1 MNLNEALGI
10 LSKHGYK
17 VKLINE
23 IFGFGFNAEKVY
35 EAACNFMKLI
45 NQINKAADEGDDPSN
60 TGINIGK
67 LGFYMNQLIKKYEY
81 DQIDGM
87 KSTYKEMTEK
97 PNYLILGET
106 EKIAGREEYLAKL
119 GISVNAKRL
128 GKEYRI
134 AQLTLNVKKFGK

>member
-17 VKLINE
+17 VKPINE

-35 EAACNFMKLI
+35 DAACNFMKLI
-45 NQINKAADEGDDPSN
+45 NQINKEADEGDDPSN

-67 LGFYMNQLIKKYEY
+67 LGFYMGQLIKKYEY

-97 PNYLILGET
+97 PNYLVLGET

-119 GISVNAKRL
+119 GILVNAKRL